1 MWRRASGGGS
11 GVTGAFPAPGR
22 PRVRQDARRGTP
34 PVSALL
40 LHLPRRYEDTRNLV
54 PLRELRP
61 GQVQT
66 SRVRVREV
74 RAHPSPQRRM
84 PLVEATLEDGS
95 TRVGAIWFNQPY
107 LAKQL
112 RPGMEILVNGKVV
125 SGLHGLTFQNPRFE
139 RVSLDPHHVGRLACV

>member
-1 MWRRASGGGS
+1 MPDVADAQGRQMGRMVNLPTACWPETPIAELPGVGPAQGRRLDRLGIATVG
-11 GVTGAFPAPGR
+11 
-22 PRVRQDARRGTP
+22 D
-34 PVSALL
+34 LL

-66 SRVRVREV
+66 ARARVREV

-95 TRVGAIWFNQPY
+95 ARVGAI
-107 LAKQL
+107 
-112 RPGMEILVNGKVV
+112 
-125 SGLHGLTFQNPRFE
+125 
-139 RVSLDPHHVGRLACV
+139 